1 MTGIYGMLR
10 RYWFVP
16 AALLIA
22 AVIIAVVISRSAADD
37 SGIVMPSLSGGNYE
51 TVVARLEEAGYTDVR
66 LEKETHD
73 AQWRNVWAA
82 DGDIASIKIRDKNAV
97 EGKSYPQDV
106 PIIVTYYEFD

>member
-73 AQWRNVWAA
+73 AECLGSRRRHCQH
-82 DGDIASIKIRDKNAV
+82 
-97 EGKSYPQDV
+97 QD
-106 PIIVTYYEFD
+106 PR